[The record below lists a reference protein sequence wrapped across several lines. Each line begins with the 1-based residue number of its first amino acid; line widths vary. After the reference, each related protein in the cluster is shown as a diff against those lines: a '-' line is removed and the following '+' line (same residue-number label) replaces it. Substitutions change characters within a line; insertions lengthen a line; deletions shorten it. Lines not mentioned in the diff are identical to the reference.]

1 MTNTMEFVVEKKEM
15 EDLELFDKRT
25 IVELSDSEL
34 AEVQG
39 GTTPVC
45 AATAAAAAW
54 SSTYC
59 AGAAVGAT
67 LFVASAV
74 VGYFS

>member
-1 MTNTMEFVVEKKEM
+1 MTSHLINPV
-15 EDLELFDKRT
+15 LEIESTNETATSLFEKRT

-45 AATAAAAAW
+45 AAAVA
-54 SSTYC
+54 SSGYC
-59 AGAAVGAT
+59 AGAAIVVTAFVGGAI
-67 LFVASAV
+67 

>member
-1 MTNTMEFVVEKKEM
+1 MTNSMQFSIQQNEVE
-15 EDLELFDKRT
+15 ELFDKRT

-45 AATAAAAAW
+45 AWAAGAAAA
-54 SSTYC
+54 SSAYC
-59 AGAAVGAT
+59 AGAAVAGAV
-67 LFVASAV
+67 FVASAV

>member
-1 MTNTMEFVVEKKEM
+1 MTS
-15 EDLELFDKRT
+15 DLINPVLEIESADETASLFEKRT
-25 IVELSDSEL
+25 IVELSDNEL

-45 AATAAAAAW
+45 AAAVA
-54 SSTYC
+54 SSGYC
-59 AGAAVGAT
+59 AGAAIVVTAFVGGAI
-67 LFVASAV
+67 

>member
-1 MTNTMEFVVEKKEM
+1 MTLDTMNPVLEM
-15 EDLELFDKRT
+15 ETAELTTAPALFEKRT
-25 IVELSDSEL
+25 IVELTDSEL

-45 AATAAAAAW
+45 AAAVA
-54 SSTYC
+54 SSGYC
-59 AGAAVGAT
+59 AGAAIVVTAFVGGAI
-67 LFVASAV
+67 